1 MDLGGD
7 KVGGVRK
14 NGEWVRWGRMRHE
27 VVKKKAWDGGEIRGW
42 GKGLWTQ
49 AW

>member
-27 VVKKKAWDGGEIRGW
+27 VVNKKAWDGGKIRGW

-49 AW
+49 AR